1 MTDHRMKDRVKVML
15 SGTSPDSET
24 SEHALI
30 TAPNQPNQGQPM
42 QGQPHQGQPMQTLP
56 NQALQVLS
64 MAQRTAEEHVA
75 TAHHQ
80 ADKIRTDALAAAEEI
95 ARDAQ
100 LHAHNVR
107 READKVLHEARA
119 SAEQTG
125 REAQARVDEAR
136 RTAEKVVKDAQ
147 AQSDAIHA
155 DARAKADQLR
165 LQAQQRYEDVV
176 GSLGVKRE
184 GLQQQIEALEEFD
197 RDYRARLTAFMQS
210 QLRALWADQPQVNAA
225 LEVLEAEPL
234 EDSEPVAE
242 EEKPE
247 IPTQRQGGPVGAHA
261 SDDDEEE

>member
-1 MTDHRMKDRVKVML
+1 VTDNRMKDRVKVML

-30 TAPNQPNQGQPM
+30 TAPNQGQPNQGLQN
-42 QGQPHQGQPMQTLP
+42 QGLPQGLP

-119 SAEQTG
+119 SAELTG
-125 REAQARVDEAR
+125 REAQARVDDAR
-136 RTAEKVVKDAQ
+136 RNADKVVADAQ
-147 AQSDAIHA
+147 AQSEAIHA

-176 GSLGVKRE
+176 GSLGAKRE

-210 QLRALWADQPQVNAA
+210 QMRALWADQPQVNAA
-225 LEVLEAEPL
+225 LEVLEAEPV

-242 EEKPE
+242 QEKPE

-261 SDDDEEE
+261 SDDEEE

>member
-1 MTDHRMKDRVKVML
+1 MTDNRMKDRVKVML

-30 TAPNQPNQGQPM
+30 TTPNQGQPNQGQ
-42 QGQPHQGQPMQTLP
+42 HNSGQPMQALP

-125 REAQARVDEAR
+125 REAQARVDDAR
-136 RTAEKVVKDAQ
+136 RNADKVVADAQ
-147 AQSDAIHA
+147 AQSEAIHA

-176 GSLGVKRE
+176 GSLGTKRE

-197 RDYRARLTAFMQS
+197 RDYRARLTAFMQG
-210 QLRALWADQPQVNAA
+210 QMRALWADQPQVNTA
-225 LEVLEAEPL
+225 LEVLEAEPV
-234 EDSEPVAE
+234 EDAVVE
-242 EEKPE
+242 EEKPD
-247 IPTQRQGGPVGAHA
+247 IPAQRQGGPGGPVGAHA
-261 SDDDEEE
+261 SDDEDE